1 MMVDTHAHLYVQ
13 QFQEDIEDV
22 IARAVGA
29 GVEKIYLPNINV
41 DSIEDLFNLC
51 DRYPQLLFPML
62 GLHPGEVKSNYREE
76 LSKIEQLLDLRKIY
90 AIGEIGT
97 DAYWDKTYLKEQ
109 EDAFNIQCHWA
120 IERNLPIVIH
130 ARDSLDWQIDLVENF
145 KGQLSGIF
153 HCFTGSKD
161 QAQRI
166 IDNGFYLGIGGVVTF
181 KNGGLDKVLNREF
194 LPHLVLET
202 DAPYLAPTPYRGKRN
217 ESAYLTNI
225 LKRISEI
232 TGVSEEEVKRTT
244 TLNAD
249 KIFN

>member
-1 MMVDTHAHLYVQ
+1 MIVDTHAHLYVQ
-13 QFQEDIEDV
+13 QFEEDIEDV
-22 IARAVGA
+22 IARAVAA

-41 DSIEDLFNLC
+41 DSIDNLFNLC
-51 DRYPQLLFPML
+51 DKYPQMMFPML
-62 GLHPGEVKSNYREE
+62 GLHPGEVKANYREE
-76 LSKIEQLLDLRKIY
+76 LSKIEKLLDLRKIY

-109 EDAFNIQCHWA
+109 EDAFNIQCQWA

-130 ARDSLDWQIDLVENF
+130 ARDSLDWQIDLVEKFN
-145 KGQLSGIF
+145 GQLSGIF
-153 HCFTGSKD
+153 HCFTGNAD

-181 KNGGLDKVLNREF
+181 KNGGLDKVLNSEI
-194 LPHLVLET
+194 LSHLVLET
-202 DAPYLAPTPYRGKRN
+202 DSPYLAPTPYRGKRN
-217 ESAYLTNI
+217 ESAYLANI
-225 LKRISEI
+225 LKRISEVI
-232 TGVSEEEVKRTT
+232 GVSEEEVERVT